1 MPTHHDVSISAT
13 FPVGWHPPYLA
24 PVIRSPTESAAGG
37 ACPTV
42 MEDSIDNSNPLARW
56 FRNLPEPQRRLLP
69 VALLAIVLV
78 GGWLA
83 SQRSGADSLVTLP
96 HGVAPAAAIA
106 HLNERGLTNVQP
118 ARGGKITVPAAK
130 AADAKR
136 FLDELSAVST
146 TWADEWEKSNSQLG
160 QFSGNRERD
169 AAQEIARAR
178 MIGRLLRQMPGVAQA
193 DVVWDEEESTG
204 WRAPQKTRC
213 TVYLRPKTGF
223 EITADMARSVRQAV
237 AGSKSHLAAE
247 DIVVMDLDRMTT
259 FDAVPAGVDD
269 TTRTLAE
276 RDVVQLRHEVES
288 VLRECPGVRV
298 NVAVCWQDQ
307 QANETTVELMPV
319 SRRTTGQ
326 RPVVLAS
333 SNGFLKE
340 LAREGEAP
348 GRFEPMLQVTVT
360 APEDAAAEWAEQQIL
375 KPEPQAGLKQASF
388 ERPRKGKAADTIRQ
402 SVSSVLS
409 RFDRRNL
416 ATGVSVHLTTVAGA
430 ATAVETIPEEKTIDP
445 LWFLAI
451 AIVVCAAGAWVLS
464 SAFSGESSVRPAH
477 EIGVDL
483 PEQHD

>member
-1 MPTHHDVSISAT
+1 MD
-13 FPVGWHPPYLA
+13 
-24 PVIRSPTESAAGG
+24 
-37 ACPTV
+37 
-42 MEDSIDNSNPLARW
+42 DSLDNSSPLLRW
-56 FRNLPEPQRRLLP
+56 CQNLPAPQRRVIP
-69 VALLAIVLV
+69 VAVAAIALA
-78 GGWLA
+78 GGWFL
-83 SQRSGADSLVTLP
+83 SQRSGSGSLIALP
-96 HGVAPAAAIA
+96 QGLSPAAAVA
-106 HLNERGLTNVQP
+106 HLNERGVSNAEP
-118 ARGGKITVPAAK
+118 ARGGKISVPASK
-130 AADAKR
+130 SADAKR
-136 FLDELSAVST
+136 YLDELASVST

-169 AAQEIARAR
+169 TAQEIARAR
-178 MIGRLLRQMPGVAQA
+178 MIGRLLRQMPGIAQA

-213 TVYLRPKTGF
+213 TVYLRPKRGF

-259 FDAVPAGVDD
+259 FDAVPTGVDD
-269 TTRTLAE
+269 TARTLAE

-288 VLRECPGVRV
+288 ALRECPGVRV

-307 QANETTVELMPV
+307 KSDETTVELMPV

-333 SNGFLKE
+333 SNGFLEE
-340 LAREGEAP
+340 LTREGDSP

-416 ATGVSVHLTTVAGA
+416 ATGVSVHLTTAAGA
-430 ATAVETIPEEKTIDP
+430 AVAVETIPEEKAIDP

-451 AIVVCAAGAWVLS
+451 GIIVCAAGAWVLS
-464 SAFSGESSVRPAH
+464 SAFTGDRVTIDHSTDLTNPSGATP
-477 EIGVDL
+477 
-483 PEQHD
+483 P